1 MIRNT
6 DHIIARAKRLIQ
18 SLYELNLLS
27 AAEADQAKQEYL
39 KFMSSVVVTDKE
51 KFLSFDQDKDRLDSF
66 FGSLMQANAD
76 LFNLW
81 KVCRIIFVLSHGQAD
96 VERGFNINGELL
108 VENMKEL
115 SLISQRIVCDHFS
128 ACKNDLHNYQVDK
141 KLLLS
146 CKGARMKYD
155 NYLENEKK
163 KQVLTEKSRKRKLI
177 TDETM
182 IVKKEKKDLLDRI
195 ASVDTDITTYS
206 FEAEKKK
213 DFPLLTKANAF
224 RNTKTEN
231 EKSVAALDAALE
243 KLAKDLKALE

>member
-1 MIRNT
+1 MITNT

-18 SLYELNLLS
+18 SLCELNLLS
-27 AAEADQAKQEYL
+27 AAEGDQAKQEYL
-39 KFMSSVVVTDKE
+39 KFMSSVAVSDKE
-51 KFLSFDQDKDRLDSF
+51 KFLSLDQAKDRLVSF

-177 TDETM
+177 TDEIV

-195 ASVDTDITTYS
+195 ASLDTDITKYS

-213 DFPLLTKANAF
+213 DFTLLTKANAF
-224 RNTKTEN
+224 RNTKTEK
-231 EKSVAALDAALE
+231 EKSVAALGTTSE
-243 KLAKDLKALE
+243 KLEKDLKAVE

>member
-1 MIRNT
+1 
-6 DHIIARAKRLIQ
+6 
-18 SLYELNLLS
+18 
-27 AAEADQAKQEYL
+27 
-39 KFMSSVVVTDKE
+39 MSSVVVTDKG

-146 CKGARMKYD
+146 CKGAHMKYD
-155 NYLENEKK
+155 NYLDNQKK
-163 KQVLTEKSRKRKLI
+163 IQVLTEKSRKRKLI
-177 TDETM
+177 TDEIV
-182 IVKKEKKDLLDRI
+182 IVKKEKKDLLDCI
-195 ASVDTDITTYS
+195 ASLDTDITKYS

-213 DFPLLTKANAF
+213 E
-224 RNTKTEN
+224 TEI
-231 EKSVAALDAALE
+231 SVAALDAALD
-243 KLAKDLKALE
+243 KLEKDLKALE

>member
-1 MIRNT
+1 MI
-6 DHIIARAKRLIQ
+6 ISLQGPRLIQ
-18 SLYELNLLS
+18 SLYELSLLS
-27 AAEADQAKQEYL
+27 AAEADQANQEYL
-39 KFMSSVVVTDKE
+39 KFMSSVVVTDKG

-141 KLLLS
+141 KLLRS
-146 CKGARMKYD
+146 CKGAHMKYD
-155 NYLENEKK
+155 NYLDNQKK
-163 KQVLTEKSRKRKLI
+163 IQVLTEKSRKRKLI
-177 TDETM
+177 TDEIV
-182 IVKKEKKDLLDRI
+182 IVKKEKKDLLDCI
-195 ASVDTDITTYS
+195 ASLDTDITKYS
-206 FEAEKKK
+206 FQLEKKK
-213 DFPLLTKANAF
+213 DFTLLTKANAF
-224 RNTKTEN
+224 RNTKTEK

-243 KLAKDLKALE
+243 KSEKDLNALE

>member
-1 MIRNT
+1 
-6 DHIIARAKRLIQ
+6 
-18 SLYELNLLS
+18 
-27 AAEADQAKQEYL
+27 
-39 KFMSSVVVTDKE
+39 
-51 KFLSFDQDKDRLDSF
+51 
-66 FGSLMQANAD
+66 MQANAD
-76 LFNLW
+76 FFNLW

-177 TDETM
+177 TDEIV
-182 IVKKEKKDLLDRI
+182 IVKKEKKDLLDCI
-195 ASVDTDITTYS
+195 ASLDTDITKYS

-213 DFPLLTKANAF
+213 DFTLLTKANAF
-224 RNTKTEN
+224 RNTKTEK
-231 EKSVAALDAALE
+231 EKSVVALDAALE
-243 KLAKDLKALE
+243 KLEKDLKALE

>member
-1 MIRNT
+1 
-6 DHIIARAKRLIQ
+6 
-18 SLYELNLLS
+18 
-27 AAEADQAKQEYL
+27 
-39 KFMSSVVVTDKE
+39 
-51 KFLSFDQDKDRLDSF
+51 
-66 FGSLMQANAD
+66 MQANAD
-76 LFNLW
+76 FFNLW

-163 KQVLTEKSRKRKLI
+163 KQVLTEKSRKRKLVI
-177 TDETM
+177 DEIV
-182 IVKKEKKDLLDRI
+182 IVKKEKKDLLDCI
-195 ASVDTDITTYS
+195 ASLDTDITKCS

-213 DFPLLTKANAF
+213 
-224 RNTKTEN
+224 
-231 EKSVAALDAALE
+231 EKEISVAALDAALE
-243 KLAKDLKALE
+243 KLEKDLKALE

>member
-1 MIRNT
+1 
-6 DHIIARAKRLIQ
+6 
-18 SLYELNLLS
+18 
-27 AAEADQAKQEYL
+27 
-39 KFMSSVVVTDKE
+39 MSSVVVTDKE
-51 KFLSFDQDKDRLDSF
+51 KFLSFDQDKTRLDSF
-66 FGSLMQANAD
+66 CGSLMQANAD
-76 LFNLW
+76 LFNLL

-96 VERGFNINGELL
+96 DERGFNINGELL

-177 TDETM
+177 TDEIV

-195 ASVDTDITTYS
+195 ASLDTDITKYS

-213 DFPLLTKANAF
+213 DFTLLTKANAF
-224 RNTKTEN
+224 RNTKT
-231 EKSVAALDAALE
+231 D
-243 KLAKDLKALE
+243 